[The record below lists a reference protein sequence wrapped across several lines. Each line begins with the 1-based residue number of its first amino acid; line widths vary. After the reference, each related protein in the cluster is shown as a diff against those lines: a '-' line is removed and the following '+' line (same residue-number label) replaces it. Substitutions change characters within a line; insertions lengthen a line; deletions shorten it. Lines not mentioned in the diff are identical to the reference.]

1 MPRAVGGKFF
11 VDVGFAASFTVASE
25 NVTRVDFDGQTN
37 PGLIIFARPSSGFV
51 DAARVLMAR
60 NLPDRNLL
68 PCASLLARRDVLRV
82 GALTVGATLVPT
94 DWIAAKESSPN
105 VAPGKSR
112 ADSVIFLWMGGGVT
126 HIDSFDPKPHAPE
139 EIRGTLGTIS
149 TSLPG
154 VHFGEPMPQLARI
167 AHELC
172 LVRSFSHDSNDHL
185 LSQAYTLSGRKVT
198 MAQLF
203 SEPNLGSVVSYL
215 HGPRN
220 GLPGYIAVPGVTRPG
235 PPPYNLF
242 VAGWLGNG
250 YAPFCV
256 GGVPEQPD
264 FTVGE
269 KQLNPSPEA
278 HEDLLPKDLQP
289 LEGLSSGRMTSRLS
303 LRQQLDLVRR
313 QADETAQSVAQ
324 RKQYEGAANLLTS
337 PSVRSAFD
345 LSLEKPEVIAD
356 YGQTKIGQR
365 CLQARRLVESG
376 ARFVMVD
383 YGYDPDYGNLWDN
396 HNAPGQNFPHI
407 SEMCR
412 RGYHLAGTDRACA
425 ALIRDLKARG
435 MLERTLVVFL
445 TEFGRT
451 PKINSL
457 GGRDH
462 WGMCGSIFFAG
473 GGTKAGEVIG
483 ASDDQAAWPIT
494 QPWGPA
500 DVAATIYEALGIS
513 PDLRLP
519 DQFGRPLPV
528 LDHGQTIAGVF

>member
-1 MPRAVGGKFF
+1 MNRIPMSPA
-11 VDVGFAASFTVASE
+11 
-25 NVTRVDFDGQTN
+25 
-37 PGLIIFARPSSGFV
+37 
-51 DAARVLMAR
+51 M
-60 NLPDRNLL
+60 L
-68 PCASLLARRDVLRV
+68 PCASLLSRRDVLRV
-82 GALTVGATLVPT
+82 GSLSIGATLVPAE
-94 DWIAAKESSPN
+94 WSSAAETGT
-105 VAPGKSR
+105 AAR

-126 HIDSFDPKPHAPE
+126 HIDSFDPKPHSPE

-154 VHFGEPMPQLARI
+154 VHFGEPMSQLARI
-167 AHELC
+167 ADELC
-172 LVRSFSHDSNDHL
+172 LIRSFSHDSNDHL

-203 SEPNLGSVVSYL
+203 SEPNLGSVVSYV

-220 GLPGYIAVPGVTRPG
+220 GLPGYIAVPGITRPG

-242 VAGWLGNG
+242 VGGWLGNG
-250 YAPFCV
+250 YSPFCV
-256 GGVPEQPD
+256 GGIPEQPD

-269 KQLNPSPEA
+269 KSLNPSPES
-278 HEDLLPKDLQP
+278 HENLSPRDLLP
-289 LEGLSSGRMTSRLS
+289 LEGLSSARLTSRLS
-303 LRQQLDLVRR
+303 LRQQLDFVRHQLDR
-313 QADETAQSVAQ
+313 TMQAEAQQ
-324 RKQYEGAANLLTS
+324 RQYEGAAHLLTS
-337 PSVRSAFD
+337 PTVRAAFD
-345 LSLEKPEVIAD
+345 VSQESPELIAD

-365 CLQARRLVESG
+365 CLLARRLVESG

-425 ALIRDLKARG
+425 ALIRDLKDRG
-435 MLERTLVVFL
+435 LLQRTLVVFL

-451 PKINSL
+451 PKINSN

-473 GGTKAGEVIG
+473 GGTRAGEIIG
-483 ASDDQAAWPIT
+483 ASDEQAAWPTT

-500 DVAATIYEALGIS
+500 DIAATVYEALGIS
-513 PDLRLP
+513 SEIRLP
-519 DQFGRPLPV
+519 DQFGRPLAV

>member
-1 MPRAVGGKFF
+1 M
-11 VDVGFAASFTVASE
+11 
-25 NVTRVDFDGQTN
+25 N
-37 PGLIIFARPSSGFV
+37 SSV
-51 DAARVLMAR
+51 
-60 NLPDRNLL
+60 L
-68 PCASLLARRDVLRV
+68 PCASLLSRRDVLKLGSV
-82 GALTVGATLVPT
+82 SVGATLLPT
-94 DWIAAKESSPN
+94 QWTNAAESS
-105 VAPGKSR
+105 ADAK

-139 EIRGTLGTIS
+139 QIRGTLGTIS

-154 VHFGEPMPQLARI
+154 VHFGEPMSQLARI
-167 AHELC
+167 ADELC
-172 LVRSFSHDSNDHL
+172 LIRSFSHDSNDHL
-185 LSQAYTLSGRKVT
+185 LSQAYTLSGKKVT
-198 MAQLF
+198 LAQLF
-203 SEPNLGSVVSYL
+203 AEPNLGSVVSYL
-215 HGPRN
+215 NGPRN

-242 VAGWLGNG
+242 VGGWLGNG

-264 FTVGE
+264 FTIGE
-269 KQLNPSPEA
+269 KSANPTAVS
-278 HEDLLPKDLQP
+278 HEDLSPKDLLP
-289 LEGLSSGRMTSRLS
+289 LEGLTSNRLKAR
-303 LRQQLDLVRR
+303 LNLHQQLSAVRR
-313 QADETAQSVAQ
+313 GLDQTMQSVAQ
-324 RKQYEGAANLLTS
+324 QQQYEGAAHLLTS
-337 PSVRSAFD
+337 PAVRAAFD
-345 LSLEKPEVIAD
+345 LSQESPALMAD
-356 YGQTKIGQR
+356 YGETKIGQR
-365 CLQARRLVESG
+365 CLMARRLVESG

-425 ALIRDLKARG
+425 ALIRDLKDRG
-435 MLERTLVVFL
+435 LLDRTLVVFL

-473 GGTKAGEVIG
+473 GGTKSGEVIG
-483 ASDDQAAWPIT
+483 ASDEQAAWPTT

-500 DVAATIYEALGIS
+500 DVAATIYKALGVS

-519 DQFGRPLPV
+519 DQFGRPLPI
-528 LDHGQTIAGVF
+528 LDHGQIIAGVF

>member
-1 MPRAVGGKFF
+1 
-11 VDVGFAASFTVASE
+11 
-25 NVTRVDFDGQTN
+25 
-37 PGLIIFARPSSGFV
+37 
-51 DAARVLMAR
+51 MAR
-60 NLPDRNLL
+60 NFPDRNLL
-68 PCASLLARRDVLRV
+68 PCASFLARRDVLRV

-94 DWIAAKESSPN
+94 DWTGAKESSQDD
-105 VAPGKSR
+105 APGKSR

-220 GLPGYIAVPGVTRPG
+220 GLPGYIAIPGVTRPG

-242 VAGWLGNG
+242 VGGWLGNG

-256 GGVPEQPD
+256 GGIPEQPD

-303 LRQQLDLVRR
+303 LREQLDL
-313 QADETAQSVAQ
+313 
-324 RKQYEGAANLLTS
+324 
-337 PSVRSAFD
+337 
-345 LSLEKPEVIAD
+345 
-356 YGQTKIGQR
+356 
-365 CLQARRLVESG
+365 
-376 ARFVMVD
+376 
-383 YGYDPDYGNLWDN
+383 DYGNLWDN

>member
-1 MPRAVGGKFF
+1 MTQP
-11 VDVGFAASFTVASE
+11 SM
-25 NVTRVDFDGQTN
+25 N
-37 PGLIIFARPSSGFV
+37 PAGIA
-51 DAARVLMAR
+51 
-60 NLPDRNLL
+60 
-68 PCASLLARRDVLRV
+68 CASLLSRRDLLRV
-82 GALTVGATLVPT
+82 GSLSIGATVIPS
-94 DWIAAKESSPN
+94 DWSRAAETSPDGEYLSK
-105 VAPGKSR
+105 AK

-139 EIRGTLGTIS
+139 EIRGTLSAIS
-149 TSLPG
+149 TALPG
-154 VHFGEPMPQLARI
+154 VHFGDPMPQLAQI
-167 AHELC
+167 ADQLC

-185 LSQAYTLSGRKVT
+185 LSQAYTLSGKKVT

-220 GLPGYIAVPGVTRPG
+220 GLPGYIAVPGTTRPG

-242 VAGWLGNG
+242 VGGWLGNG
-250 YAPFCV
+250 YSPFCV
-256 GGVPEQPD
+256 GGIPEQPD
-264 FTVGE
+264 FTIG
-269 KQLNPSPEA
+269 KKSPNPSPEA
-278 HEDLLPKDLQP
+278 HENLAPKDLQP
-289 LEGLSSGRMTSRLS
+289 LEGLSAQRLTARLS
-303 LRQQLDLVRR
+303 LRRQLDLVRR
-313 QADETAQSVAQ
+313 ELDETAQSTAQ
-324 RKQYEGAANLLTS
+324 RQQYEGAAHLLTS

-345 LSLEKPEVIAD
+345 LSQEPSELVTD

-365 CLQARRLVESG
+365 CLQARRLVEAG

-396 HNAPGQNFPHI
+396 HNAASQNFPHI

-425 ALIRDLKARG
+425 ALIRDLKDRG

-462 WGMCGSIFFAG
+462 WGMCGSIFLAG
-473 GGTKAGEVIG
+473 GGTNAGVVIG
-483 ASDDQAAWPIT
+483 ASDEQAAWPT
-494 QPWGPA
+494 SQPWGPA
-500 DVAATIYEALGIS
+500 DVAATVYDALGIS
-513 PDLRLP
+513 ANLRLP

-528 LDHGQTIAGVF
+528 LDHGQIITGVF

>member
-1 MPRAVGGKFF
+1 MNRIPM
-11 VDVGFAASFTVASE
+11 
-25 NVTRVDFDGQTN
+25 N
-37 PGLIIFARPSSGFV
+37 PS
-51 DAARVLMAR
+51 
-60 NLPDRNLL
+60 LL
-68 PCASLLARRDVLRV
+68 PCARLLSRRDLLRV
-82 GALTVGATLVPT
+82 GAVSIGATVIP
-94 DWIAAKESSPN
+94 DGWAAASKPEN
-105 VAPGKSR
+105 AAR

-154 VHFGEPMPQLARI
+154 VHFGEPMSQLARI

-185 LSQAYTLSGRKVT
+185 QAQVWTLSGHKVT
-198 MAQLF
+198 MAQLYT
-203 SEPNLGSVVSYL
+203 EPNLGAVVSYL

-220 GLPGYIAVPGVTRPG
+220 GLPGYIAVPGITRPG
-235 PPPYNLF
+235 PPPFNLF
-242 VAGWLGNG
+242 VGGWLGNG
-250 YAPFCV
+250 HAPFCV

-264 FTVGE
+264 FTIGE
-269 KQLNPSPEA
+269 KSLNPSPEA
-278 HEDLLPKDLQP
+278 HEDLSPRDLLPLD
-289 LEGLSSGRMTSRLS
+289 GLSGTRLTSRLS
-303 LRQQLDLVRR
+303 LREQLDAGRR
-313 QADETAQSVAQ
+313 QLDRTMQADAHQQ
-324 RKQYEGAANLLTS
+324 HFEGAAHLLTS
-337 PSVRSAFD
+337 PSVRAAFD
-345 LSLEKPEVIAD
+345 LSAESPELVAD

-365 CLQARRLVESG
+365 CLLARRLVESG

-425 ALIRDLKARG
+425 ALVRDLKDRG
-435 MLERTLVVFL
+435 MLQRTLVVFL

-451 PKINSL
+451 PKINAN

-462 WGMCGSIFFAG
+462 WGICGSIFFAG
-473 GGTKAGEVIG
+473 GSTRAGAVIG
-483 ASDDQAAWPIT
+483 ASDEQAAWPTT

-500 DVAATIYEALGIS
+500 DVAATVYEALGIS
-513 PDLRLP
+513 SDLRLP
-519 DQFGRPLPV
+519 DQFGRPLPI